1 MNDFSKENIR
11 EISMSALV
19 SNLTPRYTNFKVILQ
34 LGGQEQNPL
43 VQFNA

>member
-19 SNLTPRYTNFKVILQ
+19 SNSLRYTNFKVILQ
-34 LGGQEQNPL
+34 LGGQQQNPL